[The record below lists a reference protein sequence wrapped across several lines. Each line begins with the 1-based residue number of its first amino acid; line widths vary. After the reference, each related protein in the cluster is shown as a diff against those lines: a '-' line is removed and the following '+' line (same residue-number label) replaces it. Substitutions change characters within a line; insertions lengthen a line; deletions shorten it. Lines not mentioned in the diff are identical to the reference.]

1 MTTRNDDT
9 PTHPAPIDVLSVQL
23 DAFRA
28 DPSDGD
34 AFVEL
39 RVRLREGGNGDVLAT
54 ICELHAPHMKDPVR
68 AADVWSEAGEA
79 RLVLGQ
85 RDAAER
91 DLRAALALDP
101 ANERAS
107 SRLVEALMVGG
118 RFADAAE
125 VIEDEL
131 TALAARADAAPQRR
145 GRSDGFLARRGQ
157 RHRMA
162 AQIWDE
168 RLGRVDRALWHWQQ
182 AWRLEPDRPDALGA
196 ARAIYASLGDDAM
209 VATLYQAELDVVGE
223 RGPGPIRAQILLQ
236 LGKLAQKAGDAPAAA
251 EYLEKAL
258 RLDPDTMEARET
270 LAEVYASAAFAQ
282 TEGASDD
289 GEGASPG
296 ARRAGELFVD
306 LGRRRLATRDD
317 ASAINY
323 LRRALGVDPYS
334 RAGTEALEEA
344 LIASKR
350 WDELER
356 LLRHRA
362 AQIEDPRERAH
373 LLSRRIA
380 LYERELPNRAALIE
394 ALGELAAQEPRRGPA
409 SQRLRQIL
417 REDQAWEAL
426 ATRIESELDGLD
438 DQPDLQVAE
447 LLELATIAREHLA
460 DKDRAAELLHRALT
474 IDPASADAL
483 ARYADH
489 FRERRDWRGLAD
501 LYEFAFDN
509 ARDAGDPAGE
519 LVRRLEEIAQIAE
532 LRLGDVGRAIDTW
545 RRIDEIEPGSP
556 KAREALRR
564 LMARAKMWEQLVGVL
579 EQEASSARTPEER
592 AEALRRIA
600 QTYRERQV
608 EPRRAIA
615 LYEEVATIYPDDDS
629 ALKALGELYEREGD
643 DGGLAATLRRQL
655 ELDARRLTTHMEAQ
669 GRPPGSAREWPVAKR
684 VERLTQLR
692 RLAAMCETRLGDVDG
707 VVFASTGVLEIL
719 PGDRDALDRME
730 RVLEKAGD
738 TERLEQT
745 LEYHAASA
753 TGPAERAKVLRRL
766 ARLAADAGD
775 DARALE
781 RWEQTLKAVPT
792 DHETL
797 EALAALYE
805 RAQRWGELAQ
815 VLEKLDAGR
824 ATTHGERARTE
835 GGTPLPGSADA
846 TVRVRSLERY
856 ARVVDDKLGDA
867 QRATRAWQRVLEISP
882 RDENALA
889 ALARLHRSAGRWRDL
904 AEVLAA
910 QIAVL
915 AADEPA
921 EAAASA
927 LERAQI
933 LEERLGAP
941 AEAIKQLERLVLEL
955 DPTHLDA
962 HTTLRRLHEARGDFE
977 AAVRIAE
984 REMYLAPDPE
994 RKIARGLEIGLLCR
1008 DRLNDPTRA
1017 LQAFH
1022 RVIVIDSG
1030 HDEALAA
1037 AADLHAKVGD
1047 WVAHVGLLERRI
1059 ALAATIRD
1067 RRALLARIATATAE
1081 RLGDAPAAF
1090 AWWRRAHDEQPDAAS
1105 LAELRRAA
1113 ETYGLWRELGDVL
1126 GDVRRR
1132 LLEGGE
1138 RGVPADPAGYVAIS
1152 RELAQ
1157 VSERRL
1163 GDRSRALT
1171 ALLEG
1176 LEVAPRD
1183 ATLLAEAERIAAEG
1197 DASGLWKQLLDV
1209 YQVVLERSAPAVV
1222 VELLERRA
1230 RVLADRLNEP
1240 RSAVIELLAAFAWA
1254 PEREETRAQLHKLAE
1269 PARAWHDL
1277 LAVEAALVERATSDG
1292 ARIAALRRKAAV
1304 LEDHVKDL
1312 GRAFR
1317 THLVG
1322 FLIAP
1327 EDGDTVAHLW
1337 RLARAIGRYRETDRT
1352 PRPEPAAAAIHGD
1365 RVLAEAEA
1373 QAAAQLPG
1381 AVTSRPSARPGSG
1394 RPGLPRLD
1402 ATEEIDPD
1410 SLIETFEFIT
1420 AEKEARIGDSTQPID
1435 LEDLEVADPTG
1446 ITRGGR
1452 AADTVA
1458 PTRGGKNPR
1467 LDRTMQLGLDD
1478 LVEVGVPT
1486 KPPAAR
1492 SEPGGL
1498 PGMSRRQ
1505 PPAPPARAARIESG
1519 PHRAVAPPPSPRK
1532 SQVSV
1537 RRSPLPQLPVRAF
1550 DSPWDEFA
1558 AAYDALPAADAAGKL
1573 RWLFRAAEV
1582 WETGAGDV
1590 SRAFLTL
1597 SRALAI
1603 APQTPAGD
1611 GEVRARL
1618 HRLAQD
1624 HQAWDRL
1631 ADLYETLADGALSA
1645 AAAADLLMEVAAIRV
1660 TQGRPQEAEAQYRR
1674 VLGMRP
1680 DDEIARARLEN
1691 LYRAEGRW
1699 VELAASLEERTDPRL
1714 GTAAPEAERP
1724 ALLRELAAIYTEN
1737 LSRPHDAIDALERL
1751 RHLAPGTVDVL
1762 RDLGDLYA
1770 RVGRWSKVIEVHGRI
1785 CDIADGTPE
1794 ARESLRR
1801 IAHIY
1806 EDELELP
1813 ERAMDAYAQ
1822 LTATWPDDEQA
1833 WARVDALYEAHARWA
1848 DLSEVLRRRAG
1859 LTREPRERAILLAR
1873 RARVLM
1879 DWLGAPEEAAAVLRH
1894 ARSLAPDEPTLA
1906 DALVAALVK
1915 SGREREAAAVLESRI
1930 EAVRAGSAAG
1940 ETIGGGDLAALH
1952 IRLAQLR
1959 AETLDDEAGARTALD
1974 EALRLVPDHP
1984 NALALLTELARADLD
1999 PRAFADAKLREAE
2012 RIGDDDAKIDAL
2024 MAAGEAFRDG
2034 AEDPDAARAAF
2045 ERVLALRPYHAEATW
2060 ALAGL
2065 IEKGGDPDSAA
2076 KLLEHRLEDDSLP
2089 ADEKARIYTQ
2099 LAALARNAGKGR
2111 GFGGNGV
2118 IELVAERRLEEALG
2132 ALPGHL
2138 PAVVALADLYDDAGR
2153 WDDLEQFV
2161 REILADGS
2169 LESAPPAAAADLHR
2183 RLAGAYEKLG
2193 REEDAYQ
2200 TLLAA
2205 DRLHRGHLL
2214 IKLALGENRYKARR
2228 WREASLHLSALAGHE
2243 SADKYPAEVAQGLYH
2258 AALAEIRSLRPE
2270 KAPALYL
2277 RALELKAN
2285 YAPALQALAE
2295 IAMEQGDYRKAA
2307 DLLTR
2312 QATATEDPAERS
2324 RLFEALGDMAV
2335 MMLHDEERARI
2346 CYDAAVQA
2354 AQPLEARHIPLLEK
2368 LLERCDLAGDHLGAG
2383 RTAELMAAFGATPA
2397 ERASRFVRA
2406 AQDYLA
2412 GADRDRARAAAERA
2426 AQADPYD
2433 LDAAGIAGELASEA
2447 GDHEAAATVLGR
2459 ALSGKDEGEDH
2470 LRPRRAQ
2477 LWQRLGAAR
2486 LARGDQSGASGAFEK
2501 AIAMAGDSDGAQ
2513 GARKKLVEMW
2523 RPLLADDPVLR
2534 ERAIEH
2540 LRAIAE
2546 ASASAADVAAWAD
2559 ELRRAGNAEVGR
2571 LAIGLAQGLGAPPDV
2586 HFAAFLSQHPAPA
2599 GLADDENYRGELS
2612 ADERAAFIADE
2623 DEAALAPLMAAIAEG
2638 AGLLWPDAGEALARA
2653 GAGAAKRITASVH
2666 APAVAMFPRVTA
2678 ALGTGPVL
2686 LYAQAEGGDT
2696 PDVEVVCSSPAIV
2709 VLGGRLL
2716 RPGLSSGELRFL
2728 LGRAAELA
2736 RPERVVAVGQTRD
2749 DLRRLL
2755 ASLARAFGGSRLAD
2769 AAARLVRDPDVQR
2782 AHDEVVRTALPVKLR
2797 GKIEAVLGQ
2806 LAVGDLDPERYL
2818 AACQRAADRA
2828 GMLLSDDPAAAV
2840 ASVRARGDSVEHVV
2854 RAITAPGWIALRA
2867 RLGVR

>member
-28 DPSDGD
+28 DPSDAD
-34 AFVEL
+34 AFAEL

-54 ICELHAPHMKDPVR
+54 VCELHAPHMKDPVR

-85 RDAAER
+85 RDAAET
-91 DLRAALALDP
+91 DLRAALSRDP

-107 SRLVEALMVGG
+107 SRLVEALMVAG

-131 TALAARADAAPQRR
+131 TALAARAEAAPARR
-145 GRSDGFLARRGQ
+145 GRPDNVLARRGQ

-182 AWRLEPDRPDALGA
+182 AWRLEPDRPDALAA
-196 ARAIYASLGDDAM
+196 ARTIYASLGDDAM

-223 RGPGPIRAQILLQ
+223 RGPGPLRAQILLQ
-236 LGKLAQKAGDAPAAA
+236 LGKLAQKAGDAVGAA
-251 EYLEKAL
+251 EFLEKAL
-258 RLDPDTMEARET
+258 RLDPDTMDAREA
-270 LAEVYASAAFAQ
+270 LAEVYASAAFA
-282 TEGASDD
+282 ASEPEED
-289 GEGASPG
+289 GEGTTRG

-306 LGRRRLATRDD
+306 LGRRRMATRED

-344 LIASKR
+344 LITAKR

-362 AQIEDPRERAH
+362 AQTEDPRERAH

-394 ALGELAAQEPRRGPA
+394 ALGELAAQEPLRGPA

-438 DQPDLQVAE
+438 EQPALQVAE
-447 LLELATIAREHLA
+447 LLELATIAREHLS

-474 IDPASADAL
+474 VDPASGEAL

-579 EQEASSARTPEER
+579 EQEASAARTPEER

-615 LYEEVATIYPDDDS
+615 LYEEVASIYPDDDG

-643 DGGLAATLRRQL
+643 DAGLAATLRRQL
-655 ELDARRLTTHMEAQ
+655 ELDARRLTTQMEAQ

-692 RLAAMCETRLGDVDG
+692 RLAAMCETRIGDVDG

-781 RWEQTLKAVPT
+781 RWEQMLKAVPT
-792 DHETL
+792 DHDAL

-805 RAQRWGELAQ
+805 KAQRWGELAQ
-815 VLEKLDAGR
+815 VLEKLDAAR
-824 ATTHGERARTE
+824 APTHGERARTE

-846 TVRVRSLERY
+846 AVRVRALERY
-856 ARVVDDKLGDA
+856 ARVVDGKLGDA
-867 QRATRAWQRVLEISP
+867 QRATRAWQRVLELAP
-882 RDENALA
+882 RDEGALA

-915 AADEPA
+915 ATDDPA
-921 EAAASA
+921 AAAASA

-962 HTTLRRLHEARGDFE
+962 HTTLRRLHEARGDFD

-984 REMYLAPDPE
+984 REMYLAPDAE
-994 RKIARGLEIGLLCR
+994 RKMARGLEIGLLCR

-1022 RVIVIDSG
+1022 RVIAIDPG

-1047 WVAHVGLLERRI
+1047 WAHHVGLLERRI
-1059 ALAATIRD
+1059 PLAGTIRE

-1081 RLGDAPAAF
+1081 RLGDAPGAF

-1113 ETYGLWRELGDVL
+1113 ETYGLWRELGEVL

-1132 LLEGGE
+1132 LLEGGD

-1183 ATLLAEAERIAAEG
+1183 PTLLGEAERIAAEG
-1197 DASGLWKQLLDV
+1197 DAGGLWKQLLDV
-1209 YQVVLERSAPAVV
+1209 YQVVLDRAAPAVK

-1292 ARIAALRRKAAV
+1292 ARIAALRRKASV

-1317 THLVG
+1317 THLVA

-1327 EDGDTVAHLW
+1327 EDGDTIAHLW

-1394 RPGLPRLD
+1394 RPGLPRRD

-1410 SLIETFEFIT
+1410 SLGDFEFIT
-1420 AEKEARIGDSTQPID
+1420 AEKEGRVGDATQPID

-1446 ITRGGR
+1446 ISRAGKPAATGR
-1452 AADTVA
+1452 AA
-1458 PTRGGKNPR
+1458 KNPR

-1492 SEPGGL
+1492 TSEPGL
-1498 PGMSRRQ
+1498 PGLSRRQ
-1505 PPAPPARAARIESG
+1505 PPVPPTPARRIETTGS
-1519 PHRAVAPPPSPRK
+1519 HRVVAPPPSPRK
-1532 SQVSV
+1532 AQATV
-1537 RRSPLPQLPVRAF
+1537 RRSLPSLAVRAF

-1597 SRALAI
+1597 SRALAL
-1603 APQTPAGD
+1603 AQQTPGGD

-1624 HQAWDRL
+1624 HEAWDRL

-1724 ALLRELAAIYTEN
+1724 ALLRELATIYTES

-1751 RHLAPGTVDVL
+1751 RHLVPGTASVL

-1806 EDELELP
+1806 QEELELP

-1822 LTATWPDDEQA
+1822 LVATWPDDEAA
-1833 WARVDALYEAHARWA
+1833 WAAVDALYDAHARWA
-1848 DLSEVLRRRAG
+1848 DLSEVLRRRAN
-1859 LTREPRERAILLAR
+1859 LTRDPRERAVLLTR

-1894 ARSLAPDEPTLA
+1894 ARTLAPDEPALA

-1915 SGREREAAAVLESRI
+1915 SGREREAAAVLEGRI
-1930 EAVRAGSAAG
+1930 ETLTAERRAGAAG
-1940 ETIGGGDLAALH
+1940 GELAALH

-1959 AETLDDEAGARTALD
+1959 AESLDDEAGARTALD
-1974 EALRLVPDHP
+1974 AALHLVPDHP

-2012 RIGDDDAKIDAL
+2012 RIADDDAKIDAL
-2024 MAAGEAFRDG
+2024 MAAGEALRDG
-2034 AEDPDAARAAF
+2034 AGDPDAARAAF
-2045 ERVLALRPYHAEATW
+2045 EKVLALRPYHAEATW

-2065 IEKGGDPDSAA
+2065 IEKGGDRDSAA
-2076 KLLEHRLEDDSLP
+2076 RLLEHRLEDESLP
-2089 ADEKARIYTQ
+2089 GEEKARIFTQ
-2099 LAALARNAGKGR
+2099 LAALARNAGQGR
-2111 GFGGNGV
+2111 GFGGDGV

-2132 ALPGHL
+2132 ASPGHL

-2153 WDDLEQFV
+2153 WDDLEQFL

-2169 LESAPPAAAADLHR
+2169 LEAAPPAAAADLHR
-2183 RLAGAYEKLG
+2183 RLAGAYERLG

-2228 WREASLHLSALAGHE
+2228 WREAALHLSALATHE

-2270 KAPALYL
+2270 KAPPLYH

-2383 RTAELMAAFGATPA
+2383 RTAELMAAFGASPA
-2397 ERASRFVRA
+2397 ERAARLVRA

-2412 GADRDRARAAAERA
+2412 GQDRDRARAAAERA

-2433 LDAAGIAGELASEA
+2433 LDAAGLAGELASEA

-2486 LARGDQSGASGAFEK
+2486 LARGDTSGASSAFEK
-2501 AIAMAGDSDGAQ
+2501 AIATAGDSDAALD
-2513 GARKKLVEMW
+2513 ARKRLVEMW
-2523 RPLLADDPVLR
+2523 RPQLADDPALR

-2546 ASASAADVAAWAD
+2546 SSGAAADVAAWAD
-2559 ELRRAGNAEVGR
+2559 ELRRAGNAEVCR
-2571 LAIGLAQGLGAPPDV
+2571 LAHGLAQGLGAPPDV
-2586 HFAAFLSQHPAPA
+2586 HLTAFLSQHPAPA
-2599 GLADDENYRGELS
+2599 GMADDESYRGELS
-2612 ADERAAFIADE
+2612 AEDRAAFIADE
-2623 DEAALAPLMAAIAEG
+2623 DEAALAPLMVAIAEG

-2686 LYAQAEGGDT
+2686 LYGQAEGGDT
-2696 PDVEVVCSSPAIV
+2696 PDIEVVCASPAIV
-2709 VLGGRLL
+2709 VLGARLL
-2716 RPGLSSGELRFL
+2716 RPGIGSGELRFL

-2736 RPERVVAVGQTRD
+2736 RPERAVAAGQSLD

-2755 ASLARAFGGSRLAD
+2755 ASLARAFGGPRLAD
-2769 AAARLVRDPDVQR
+2769 AAARLVRDPDIQR
-2782 AHDEVVRTALPVKLR
+2782 AHDDVVRTALPVKLR
-2797 GKIEAVLGQ
+2797 GKIEGVLAQ
-2806 LAVGDLDPERYL
+2806 LAPGDLDPERYL
-2818 AACQRAADRA
+2818 AACRRAADRA
-2828 GMLLSDDPAAAV
+2828 GVLLSDDMAAAV
-2840 ASVRARGDSVEHVV
+2840 AAVRARGDSADHVV
-2854 RAITAPGWIALRA
+2854 RAVTAPGWLALRT